1 MTEDIPVVN
10 PLGTFQGHLS
20 GINGIS
26 LYESHLFT
34 CSDDKTVKKWTLE
47 GENVQHFQ
55 GHNTNTKTQKQ
66 LTKPL
71 NQHSKSHKTF
81 LLSKKKKQIT
91 NNKYKKQKTNN
102 KKARIT
108 GMKLVNEILYT
119 GSHDKTAMSWSLRTG
134 KVLNEFIGHEDRL
147 SCLLVKD
154 ERMFTGS
161 ADHTV
166 RVWDTQSGNC
176 QQIFSE
182 HTDQISGLVYK
193 NNTLLTSSVDKTIRV
208 WSTETG
214 QCKKVLSGHKSWIL
228 AQYFDDVNDLL
239 YTASKDG
246 EIKCWDLKS
255 SECVSSFKAHKFA
268 IIKLELHN
276 KLVYSAS
283 WDGTIGC
290 IDMTQ
295 NKLVRSL
302 EGHDGKVSTFGIFQN
317 NLYSGGR
324 DRTVRVWNLKN
335 GKCEYVYVG
344 HRGVVQNL
352 SFTETEIFSVGSDG
366 NLIKWP
372 AIKAIG
378 KKKSKS
384 TNQNRSE
391 KKKRARR
398 IRFKTNNPDE
408 KFVYY
413 LFDQY
418 DDLEQKIERVIQCGE
433 QFTKTNLTNLDK
445 GNELSKSILTFV
457 ESEQESICQQFP
469 EDINDI
475 YQIPIVPF
483 LYKYGNIREQIEK
496 KRKTFLKFM
505 KSKFL
510 PEFQQF
516 QSTILKQFKKKIND
530 YDFATKEYFTL
541 KNNPLK
547 TKKKNKK
554 KDQQSDDLLEKAKK
568 TFVESKKQIVQQLE
582 TIETTEMFKLINI
595 ICQFFQI
602 QTEYYSDCYDLIN
615 QIEPF
620 TGLIISKIALKRSLS
635 EALMLNVTW
644 LKYAGDESLLQKS
657 KTQNLI
663 NEQKLI
669 NFFDLEQVLQLKN
682 NLNSS
687 ASLAVSLLPNRSTE
701 EDQLS
706 FEKDQLI
713 HVLEKGEHYSLGI
726 IGNKRGKFLTNSVI
740 FVSEE
745 TAQNLGYTT
754 KGSDEKTMSKTFS
767 GYFNSHESDS
777 EYDSLRMSVDSQ
789 FRGSLRESY
798 SLLDSEFNEKSLLT
812 KDSSNKIN
820 SELKND
826 QKSENDKDND
836 DEDDEKTNDK
846 NKSKSGKKSSSNTSN
861 VSSNSSSSSSSSSSD
876 NEEN

>member
-55 GHNTNTKTQKQ
+55 GHN
-66 LTKPL
+66 
-71 NQHSKSHKTF
+71 
-81 LLSKKKKQIT
+81 
-91 NNKYKKQKTNN
+91 
-102 KKARIT
+102 ARIT

-166 RVWDTQSGNC
+166 RIWDTQSGNC

-255 SECVSSFKAHKFA
+255 YECVSSFKAHKFA

-372 AIKAIG
+372 AIKSIG
-378 KKKSKS
+378 KKKSKTS
-384 TNQNRSE
+384 NQNRSE

-418 DDLEQKIERVIQCGE
+418 DDLKQKIERVIQCGE
-433 QFTKTNLTNLDK
+433 QFIQTNLSNLDQ
-445 GNELSKSILTFV
+445 GNELSKSILKFV
-457 ESEQESICQQFP
+457 ESEQDSICQQFP

-475 YQIPIVPF
+475 YQIPIIPF

-516 QSTILKQFKKKIND
+516 QATILKEFKKKIND

-547 TKKKNKK
+547 TKKKNRK
-554 KDQQSDDLLEKAKK
+554 KDQQLDDLLEKAKRA
-568 TFVESKKQIVQQLE
+568 FLESKVQIVQQLE

-595 ICQFFQI
+595 ICQFFQT

-644 LKYAGDESLLQKS
+644 LKYAGEESLLQKS

-669 NFFDLEQVLQLKN
+669 NFFDLEQVQQLKI

-701 EDQLS
+701 KDQLP

-713 HVLEKGEHYSLGI
+713 QVLEKGDHYSLGV
-726 IGNKRGKFLTNSVI
+726 IGNKSGKFLTNSVL
-740 FVSEE
+740 FVSED
-745 TAQNLGYTT
+745 TAQNLGYIT

-777 EYDSLRMSVDSQ
+777 EYDSLRMSIDSQ

-812 KDSSNKIN
+812 KNSSHKIN

-836 DEDDEKTNDK
+836 DDEEKVNDK

-861 VSSNSSSSSSSSSSD
+861 ESSNSSNSSSSSSSSSSSD

>member
-47 GENVQHFQ
+47 GENVQHFL
-55 GHNTNTKTQKQ
+55 GHN
-66 LTKPL
+66 
-71 NQHSKSHKTF
+71 
-81 LLSKKKKQIT
+81 
-91 NNKYKKQKTNN
+91 
-102 KKARIT
+102 ARIT
-108 GMKLVNEILYT
+108 GMKLVNEVLYT

-134 KVLNEFIGHEDRL
+134 KVLKEFIGHEDRL

-154 ERMFTGS
+154 GRMFTGS

-176 QQIFSE
+176 QQIFRD

-228 AQYFDDVNDLL
+228 AQYFDEVNDVL

-255 SECVSSFKAHKFA
+255 YECVSSFKAHKFA

-290 IDMTQ
+290 IDSTQ

-335 GKCEYVYVG
+335 GKCEYVYLG

-372 AIKAIG
+372 AIKSIG

-384 TNQNRSE
+384 ANQNRSE
-391 KKKRARR
+391 KNKRARR
-398 IRFKTNNPDE
+398 IRLKTNNPDE

-418 DDLEQKIERVIQCGE
+418 DDLKQKIERVIQCGRRL
-433 QFTKTNLTNLDK
+433 TYTSKSNLK
-445 GNELSKSILTFV
+445 YGNKLSKSIFTFV
-457 ESEQESICQQFP
+457 ESEQDSICQLFP
-469 EDINDI
+469 EDIGDI
-475 YQIPIVPF
+475 YQIPLLPF
-483 LYKYGNIREQIEK
+483 LHKYGNIREQIEK
-496 KRKTFLKFM
+496 KRKIIIKFM
-505 KSKFL
+505 KRKFL
-510 PEFQQF
+510 P
-516 QSTILKQFKKKIND
+516 QFKNFRNTVLKEFNKKIQD
-530 YDFATKEYFTL
+530 YDFATKEYLTL
-541 KNNPLK
+541 KSNQQ
-547 TKKKNKK
+547 KNKK
-554 KDQQSDDLLEKAKK
+554 KTKKNDQASIDLFEKAKGV
-568 TFVESKKQIVQQLE
+568 FLESKKQIVEQLE
-582 TIETTEMFKLINI
+582 RIETTEMFKLINM

-602 QTEYYSDCYDLIN
+602 QTEYFSDCYDLIN
-615 QIEPF
+615 QIGPF
-620 TGLIISKIALKRSLS
+620 TSLIISKIALKQSLNKV
-635 EALMLNVTW
+635 LMSNINW
-644 LKYAGDESLLQKS
+644 LKQSVDKPLIRESQSQDLIKRQKFNNSFTSRHYSQLTKEHVKKYPINQVGNKNQMKKSATQSLENQNNIKISNFKAAGP
-657 KTQNLI
+657 
-663 NEQKLI
+663 
-669 NFFDLEQVLQLKN
+669 F
-682 NLNSS
+682 
-687 ASLAVSLLPNRSTE
+687 AVSILPNYSTE
-701 EDQLS
+701 EGQLQ
-706 FEKDQLI
+706 FEDDQLI
-713 HVLEKGEHYSLGI
+713 EIIEKGDLYSLGKI
-726 IGNKRGKFLTNSVI
+726 SEKQGKFLSNLVM

-745 TAQNLGYTT
+745 QAKELGYIEQHEEGLSLT
-754 KGSDEKTMSKTFS
+754 KKPSNYIKSR
-767 GYFNSHESDS
+767 ESDP
-777 EYDSLRMSVDSQ
+777 
-789 FRGSLRESY
+789 ESDK
-798 SLLDSEFNEKSLLT
+798 SITLVSKIHKSLTVSLPLNSIVSYPEKPIKLST
-812 KDSSNKIN
+812 PTNHIN
-820 SELKND
+820 TEYKND
-826 QKSENDKDND
+826 SFLPLEKKQLKEREKKEKDKIKIDNSSGSHISTSD
-836 DEDDEKTNDK
+836 IGSISHTDEDN
-846 NKSKSGKKSSSNTSN
+846 
-861 VSSNSSSSSSSSSSD
+861 
-876 NEEN
+876 